1 MFVDKCL
8 GSSIREEISSR
19 TRAALSMEGFPKSSL
34 VPVGQEAGRSYRGR
48 GVGWGVVGRRAR
60 RIYSS
65 SEVEGRGRYN
75 LRE

>member
-34 VPVGQEAGRSYRGR
+34 VPVGQEAGRPYRGR
-48 GVGWGVVGRRAR
+48 GVGWGLLGGGPGTFILQVRLKGEAGT
-60 RIYSS
+60 I
-65 SEVEGRGRYN
+65 
-75 LRE
+75 